1 MKNSLNFGGWR
12 EGDEMVETTGEEIAV
27 ALERAKQEPEEP
39 RIVEGTYQRDL
50 ELFILKLSDGRRLV
64 LPREN
69 LQWVADATPEKA
81 ADFSFEP
88 HGSHIWWPQLDEGL
102 SLEGLLEGLTGNE
115 KWMAKIQRRS
125 VAA

>member
-1 MKNSLNFGGWR
+1 MAEWIC
-12 EGDEMVETTGEEIAV
+12 ETTDEEIDA
-27 ALERAKQEPEEP
+27 ALERARNEPEGP
-39 RIVEGTYQRDL
+39 SIVEATYQRDL

-69 LQWVADATPEKA
+69 LQWVADATPEQA
-81 ADFSFEP
+81 ADFNLGP
-88 HGSHIWWPQLDEGL
+88 PGGPMGTRIWWPQLDEGL